1 MPKPDVFCRAVVAP
15 LLAALLL
22 AALLTSAVWAQR
34 PVQPAAIQAAAPAGI
49 GPHPFIDYFRPIPV
63 SGPLSTTVWGAAT
76 VGPRDTANGLE
87 DVTMKQ
93 WDYWDGKILRG
104 PDGKYYM
111 FASRWEQA
119 KGHFDW
125 YNSKAVQAVSDTL
138 LGPYHDTGLLWPDNK
153 DGRGHNV
160 TALELPDHTYGV
172 VVSETR
178 NGDVFTSKSI
188 TGPFT
193 YLGPITVDQG
203 AFNSLRDPADANA
216 LHTPNPK
223 PWHGSNV
230 SLILRPDGQY
240 EIIQRSGQI
249 LFSKNILG
257 PYEIQGDSIYR
268 NLTGLAQDNLD
279 RLEDPVIWFS
289 GGWYHVLVNN
299 WGDRRAYHLISR
311 DGITHWL
318 YQGVAYYPEADFIRY
333 TNGQVNHWN
342 KLERPGV
349 FLENGHIAAL
359 TLAVIDVP
367 KEQENGNDNHGSKI
381 IVIPFDGAA
390 LDRDLA
396 HADQTR

>member
-1 MPKPDVFCRAVVAP
+1 MLNPGLYRRATAAT
-15 LLAALLL
+15 LLG
-22 AALLTSAVWAQR
+22 ALLTAATCAQP
-34 PVQPAAIQAAAPAGI
+34 PVQPPTIPAAPSQAAAPAGI
-49 GPHPFIDYFRPIPV
+49 GPHPFIDYFRPTPV
-63 SGPLSTTVWGAAT
+63 SAPLSTAVWGAAT
-76 VGPRDTANGLE
+76 VGPRLTSNGLE
-87 DVTMKQ
+87 DPTIKQ
-93 WDYWDGKILRG
+93 WNYWDGKILRG
-104 PDGKYYM
+104 PDGKYTM
-111 FASRWEQA
+111 FASRWDQA
-119 KGHFDW
+119 AGHRGW
-125 YNSKAVQAVSDTL
+125 GNSRAIEAVSNTL
-138 LGPYHDTGLLWPDNK
+138 LGPYHDTGLLWAGNQ
-153 DGRGHNV
+153 DGKGHNV
-160 TALELPDHTYGV
+160 TALQLADHSYAA

-188 TGPFT
+188 AGPFT
-193 YLGPITVDQG
+193 YLGPITVNQA
-203 AFNSLRDPADANA
+203 AFNSLRTPADANA
-216 LHTPNPK
+216 LHTPNPR

-249 LFSKNILG
+249 LLSKNILG

-268 NLTGLAQDNLD
+268 NLTGLAQDKLGQ
-279 RLEDPVIWFS
+279 LEDPVIWSS

-311 DGITHWL
+311 DGIAHWL

-349 FLENGHIAAL
+349 VLENGHVTAL

-367 KEQENGNDNHGSKI
+367 KEQENGNDDHGSKI
-381 IVIPFDGAA
+381 VVIPFDGAA

-396 HADQTR
+396 HADQPR